1 MVRFDPHIILPIMAM
16 GHVWWLF
23 SARYLIDLT
32 CMLIAVKDFS
42 RLFRIIST
50 TLLMNIAVY
59 TVSTLIVEGL
69 FAYSNPRLDVLGLGL
84 RPLWA
89 SLEAALQPGMGSI
102 TFTLLAVFFIAVA
115 VNFIIQYSI
124 AHASFPDVDC
134 KRLKIYIL
142 LASLIAV
149 ALSVRVVYLRE
160 AKRIAFIEAIEQGL
174 INIDKDAEEIELS
187 NKFQDYERTG
197 LDPADVKDKEIK
209 AYRLES
215 HLREVVNAYAK
226 EARQSAKK
234 RK

>member
-1 MVRFDPHIILPIMAM
+1 MAHFNAHIILPILAM

-23 SARYLIDLT
+23 GVRYLIDLT

-42 RLFRIIST
+42 RLFRILCT

-89 SLEAALQPGMGSI
+89 SLENAVRPGMGSI
-102 TFTLLAVFFIAVA
+102 SLTLLIVFLVVVA

-124 AHASFPDVDC
+124 AHASFPDVDR
-134 KRLKIYIL
+134 KRLRIYVL
-142 LASLIAV
+142 LASFIAV

-160 AKRIAFIEAIEQGL
+160 AKRAAFIEAIEQGL
-174 INIDKDAEEIELS
+174 IKIDKDANEIELS

-197 LDPADVKDKEIK
+197 LDPQDVKDNEIK
-209 AYRLES
+209 AYRLERYQ
-215 HLREVVNAYAK
+215 REVVNAYAK